1 MSDELELTL
10 EKRRAEVTD
19 EIFTMLTTELP
30 NVTWTKIFKGFQ
42 RGKGTVGSLVSDH
55 IDFTMDAKDQVYALQ
70 TFVIIIADSENIDV
84 VDVYGDRVFELL
96 EFDDINGKATI
107 GQFKTIKYAAAPN
120 KAEAGAVLLI
130 YEVKYYV

>member
-1 MSDELELTL
+1 MLE
-10 EKRRAEVTD
+10 ERRAEVTN
-19 EIFTMLTTELP
+19 EIMSMLMVELP
-30 NVTWTKIFKGFQ
+30 EVTWSKIFKGFQ

-55 IDFTMDAKDQVYALQ
+55 IDFKMDAKDQVYALQ

-84 VDVYGDRVFELL
+84 ADGYGDKVFELL
-96 EFDDINGKATI
+96 ECDDVNGKATI
-107 GQFKTIKYAAAPN
+107 GLFKSIKYAAAPN